1 MVGTIAF
8 LVTYIFFGTIGY
20 YFSRRFKRPLTVTG
34 FIALLLLTIVSQ
46 AIFPQIRI
54 IGIFEFNIYFGP
66 SLQALFAG
74 VLLGRTIRAI
84 KTASR

>member
-1 MVGTIAF
+1 MLEAIAF

-20 YFSRRFKRPLTVTG
+20 FVSRRSKRPLTVTQ

-46 AIFPQIRI
+46 AILPQTRI

-66 SLQALFAG
+66 SLQALLAG
-74 VLLGRTIRAI
+74 VLLSRTIRAI
-84 KTASR
+84 RTAST

>member
-1 MVGTIAF
+1 MFETIAF
-8 LVTYIFFGTIGY
+8 LVTYILFGSIGY
-20 YFSRRFKRPLTVTG
+20 YVSRRFKRPLTITG

-46 AIFPQIRI
+46 AILPQTRI

-66 SLQALFAG
+66 SLQALLAG

-84 KTASR
+84 KTASS